1 MMGRYP
7 VFIRYLLCTLC
18 IVLLLWG
25 CDRTSEAPAKPKVVR
40 KKITVQKEAAVK
52 VSKKKPVRTAKA
64 TPPPKAEKIAETK
77 RVDTNQAEVKTP
89 ATTEKETDQQI
100 VVAAKSDISPPP
112 QTDAVAQ
119 KTKKPAISPKS
130 DISEIRKPVD
140 LPGPKAGSDVKTAI
154 KEVVEEKPATAK
166 TPAALSP
173 TGEPPM
179 YDPTGKIDPFEP
191 LYQDKPVAVAKV
203 KRKKRAPQTPL
214 ERIDL
219 GQLKLVAIIMASTG
233 NRAMVEEASGKGYV
247 IKKGTYIGTNAG
259 KVVEIVKDKVLVEEE
274 FEDVFG
280 KVQIRQ
286 RELKLPKP
294 PGEL

>member
-1 MMGRYP
+1 
-7 VFIRYLLCTLC
+7 
-18 IVLLLWG
+18 
-25 CDRTSEAPAKPKVVR
+25 
-40 KKITVQKEAAVK
+40 
-52 VSKKKPVRTAKA
+52 
-64 TPPPKAEKIAETK
+64 
-77 RVDTNQAEVKTP
+77 
-89 ATTEKETDQQI
+89 
-100 VVAAKSDISPPP
+100 
-112 QTDAVAQ
+112 
-119 KTKKPAISPKS
+119 
-130 DISEIRKPVD
+130 
-140 LPGPKAGSDVKTAI
+140 
-154 KEVVEEKPATAK
+154 
-166 TPAALSP
+166 
-173 TGEPPM
+173 M